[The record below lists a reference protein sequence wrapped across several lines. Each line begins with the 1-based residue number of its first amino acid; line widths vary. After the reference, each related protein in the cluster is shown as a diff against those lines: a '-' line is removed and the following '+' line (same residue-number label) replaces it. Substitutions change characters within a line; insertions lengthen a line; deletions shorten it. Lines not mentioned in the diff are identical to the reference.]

1 MDTGLTDT
9 QETLLDRVART
20 SKKVFLRKMIRDA
33 NRSDN
38 DREIRRIEK
47 LIQDL
52 HGDVR
57 EVKDTTGWLSKFV
70 GTVFKFG
77 GNEAEKKYPSRSKR

>member
-70 GTVFKFG
+70 GNVFKFG
-77 GNEAEKKYPSRSKR
+77 GSQAEQKYPSKRK